1 MCRIIIMLSL
11 LGCFPNNAQ
20 QKTIN
25 VDSLFAKSINDLKI
39 IANESISHDL
49 KDRNLIEF
57 MWIISL
63 IGNKDFVN
71 PHQTIHINKK
81 IVSEIEQW
89 YIANKQYITSSNIEK
104 AKPTADP
111 INTYSYTFFTADRKM
126 ISVRRIIR
134 NFASSSG
141 SPARDRRR

>member
-11 LGCFPNNAQ
+11 LGWFPNNEQ

-25 VDSLFAKSINDLKI
+25 IDSLFAKSINDLKI
-39 IANESISHDL
+39 IANDSISHDL

-71 PHQTIHINKK
+71 PH
-81 IVSEIEQW
+81 
-89 YIANKQYITSSNIEK
+89 
-104 AKPTADP
+104 
-111 INTYSYTFFTADRKM
+111 
-126 ISVRRIIR
+126 
-134 NFASSSG
+134 
-141 SPARDRRR
+141 

>member
-39 IANESISHDL
+39 IANDSISHDL
-49 KDRNLIEF
+49 KDRNQIEF

-104 AKPTADP
+104 AYNLIHP
-111 INTYSYTFFTADRKM
+111 
-126 ISVRRIIR
+126 
-134 NFASSSG
+134 
-141 SPARDRRR
+141 PAPLFESHETWMEWMNKQYEGFEIETIK

>member
-11 LGCFPNNAQ
+11 LGWFPNNAQ

-25 VDSLFAKSINDLKI
+25 IDSLFAKSINDLKI
-39 IANESISHDL
+39 IANDSISHDL

-104 AKPTADP
+104 AYNLIHPPA
-111 INTYSYTFFTADRKM
+111 
-126 ISVRRIIR
+126 SVFESHETSSPFI
-134 NFASSSG
+134 FAK
-141 SPARDRRR
+141 R

>member
-11 LGCFPNNAQ
+11 LGWFLNNAQ

-25 VDSLFAKSINDLKI
+25 IDSLFAKSINDLKI
-39 IANESISHDL
+39 IANDSISHDL

-104 AKPTADP
+104 AYNLIHPPASVFD
-111 INTYSYTFFTADRKM
+111 SYETWMEWMNKQYEGLEIETIK
-126 ISVRRIIR
+126 
-134 NFASSSG
+134 
-141 SPARDRRR
+141 

>member
-11 LGCFPNNAQ
+11 LGCFPNNVQ

-39 IANESISHDL
+39 IANDSISHDL

-104 AKPTADP
+104 AYNLIHPPASVFE
-111 INTYSYTFFTADRKM
+111 SYETWMEWMNKQYEGLEIETIK
-126 ISVRRIIR
+126 
-134 NFASSSG
+134 
-141 SPARDRRR
+141 

>member
-39 IANESISHDL
+39 IANDSISHDL
-49 KDRNLIEF
+49 KDRNQSEF

-104 AKPTADP
+104 AYNLIHPPASVFE
-111 INTYSYTFFTADRKM
+111 SYETWMEWMNKQYEGLEIETIK
-126 ISVRRIIR
+126 
-134 NFASSSG
+134 
-141 SPARDRRR
+141 

>member
-39 IANESISHDL
+39 IANDSISHDL

-104 AKPTADP
+104 AYNLIHPPESVFD
-111 INTYSYTFFTADRKM
+111 SYETWMEWMNKQYEGLEIETIK
-126 ISVRRIIR
+126 
-134 NFASSSG
+134 
-141 SPARDRRR
+141 